1 MAKTKTVLE
10 GELRENILHNLTD
23 LLSTSGEEVLR
34 VKSTQIAYPTKDSE
48 GNEYFA
54 VVTIT
59 LPKGSKMSDGTFSG
73 YDGYEIAKEYAE
85 DVELKK
91 KKAETAKKNKKAP
104 KSKTKPK
111 EEEVQEEKEE

>member
-10 GELRENILHNLTD
+10 GELRENIIQTLSD
-23 LLSTSGEEVLR
+23 LLSNSGEEVLR

-59 LPKGSKMSDGTFSG
+59 LPKGSKMPDGTFSG

-104 KSKTKPK
+104 KSKAKPK
-111 EEEVQEEKEE
+111 EKGQEEKEE